1 MHSFGFLGLFA
12 WGSRIYKLKQD
23 DVWLVPR
30 KRAKNLKNE
39 KVKVECK
46 KEEEDH
52 KNNFHTKIRKIH
64 TSIWKLQVKNS
75 KTVNFGKNR
84 LYAYVKTHVWTH
96 GSNKLKSSFFSQK
109 GDFGTKPPLEGKKNW
124 LKFL

>member
-1 MHSFGFLGLFA
+1 
-12 WGSRIYKLKQD
+12 
-23 DVWLVPR
+23 LVPR
-30 KRAKNLKNE
+30 KRAENLKNE

-52 KNNFHTKIRKIH
+52 KNNFHTKLRKIH

-84 LYAYVKTHVWTH
+84 LYAYVKTHV
-96 GSNKLKSSFFSQK
+96 
-109 GDFGTKPPLEGKKNW
+109 
-124 LKFL
+124 